1 MNRTNYYLYKQAGT
15 FEEQVGG
22 GIANIGVNALI
33 NGGMPD
39 LVSGSMSSPASAVGS
54 LAGYLSPAATA
65 RELHEYNKSGTKGI
79 IPGVSAY
86 REIRRR
92 KATEKALRDPNKN
105 SHSMLLHESL
115 SPLGAIGVGGV
126 GALAGSALLPT
137 TIGELAQVGSSSLNS
152 LPPHLRTMAKVPI
165 GAIIGG
171 SLAMAPYV
179 VGAPIGRALAFS
191 KGKATK
197 EERSKYMNNPGNVTK
212 NYLLPGYSNY
222 QAVRNSMFTDNI

>member
-22 GIANIGVNALI
+22 GIANLGVNALV
-33 NGGMPD
+33 NGGMPPI
-39 LVSGSMSSPASAVGS
+39 VSGAVSSPTSAIGQ

-65 RELHEYNKSGTKGI
+65 RELHEYNKSGKKGI

-92 KATEKALRDPNKN
+92 KATEKALKDPNKN
-105 SHSMLLHESL
+105 SHNMLLHESL
-115 SPLGAIGVGGV
+115 SPLGAAGVSGA
-126 GALAGSALLPT
+126 GALIGSALLPT
-137 TIGELAQVGSSSLNS
+137 TLGELARVGNSLNT
-152 LPPHLRTMAKVPI
+152 LPPHLKAMSNVPA

-171 SLAMAPYV
+171 SLGLLPYMI
-179 VGAPIGRALAFS
+179 GGPIGRAVAFG

-197 EERSKYMNNPGNVTK
+197 EERSKYMNNPGNVAK
-212 NYLLPGYSNY
+212 NYLLPGYADY

>member
-22 GIANIGVNALI
+22 GIANIGVNAFLQ
-33 NGGMPD
+33 GGMPNPI
-39 LVSGSMSSPASAVGS
+39 LGSLGSPASAVGA

-65 RELHEYNKSGTKGI
+65 RELHEYNQNGKHGI

-92 KATEKALRDPNKN
+92 KATEKALRNPDKN
-105 SHSMLLHESL
+105 SHNMLLHESL
-115 SPLGAIGVGGV
+115 SPLGAIGAGGV

-137 TIGELAQVGSSSLNS
+137 TIGDLAQIGNS
-152 LPPHLRTMAKVPI
+152 VRSTLPPHLKLMSNLPV
-165 GAIIGG
+165 GALIGG
-171 SLAMAPYV
+171 SLALSPYL

-197 EERSKYMNNPGNVTK
+197 EERSKYMNNPGNVAK